1 MSDGTYGS
9 DFAELLRTL
18 KERSRLSYG
27 VLAKRL
33 HMSTST
39 LHRYCNGDAVPT
51 DYGPIERLARLC
63 KATPEELVELH
74 RRWVLADATR
84 GKRTAASAETAPAPG
99 ETTPVPVREA
109 RTPSGTTATPAADAE
124 TPAGDV
130 EAPAGDVEARSGE
143 AGTPEGEAR
152 PRAAGAAAGPADT
165 RAVPAGAAYPASRP
179 DTAAPG
185 TEAVPFGTDTVAND
199 VLAAPGDLTASR
211 RPTAPDRPRHS
222 RRTAVLAGVAVAA
235 VLGAVALTLNL
246 ASGGKQGDDGRSPVG
261 AAAPNDVSAPP
272 TKVSPSSSASA
283 SKQAGPGAKTSPSA
297 TGSATPSRTGDAP
310 AGGDGTNSGPLLT
323 VNTKPFTWED
333 PCSQHY
339 LIDRAPTE
347 IGPPPVE
354 QDAPAWV
361 AAYKAVSAGE
371 QLLTVT
377 VQGTGADT
385 VVLDGLQVRVVG
397 RDAPLA
403 WNDYAVGVGCGGNVP
418 TRPFTVALD
427 AARPVVVA
435 GSGQRNFPFKVSESD
450 PEVFRITAQASAYDV
465 TWYLELSWSS
475 GNRKGTLVIDDHGKP
490 FRTSGNNGRPAYDFP
505 LGGEKW
511 EKAPVN
517 SS

>member
-1 MSDGTYGS
+1 MSDGTYGP

-18 KERSRLSYG
+18 KERSQLSYG
-27 VLAKRL
+27 VLARRL

-51 DYGPIERLARLC
+51 DYGPVERLARLC

-74 RRWVLADATR
+74 RRWVMADAVR
-84 GKRTAASAETAPAPG
+84 GKKPAAPAETRPDPGESAPSTAGEAQTAPDAAEAASGAAE
-99 ETTPVPVREA
+99 
-109 RTPSGTTATPAADAE
+109 TPSGQ
-124 TPAGDV
+124 
-130 EAPAGDVEARSGE
+130 
-143 AGTPEGEAR
+143 AR
-152 PRAAGAAAGPADT
+152 PRAVEARAVEGQ
-165 RAVPAGAAYPASRP
+165 AVPADAAAPASRP
-179 DTAAPG
+179 GATAPGPDAVDAAASGPGAVDAAAPG
-185 TEAVPFGTDTVAND
+185 PAAVPSGADAVEND
-199 VLAAPGDLTASR
+199 VHNVPGDLSIAR
-211 RPTAPDRPRHS
+211 RPAPADRPRHS

-246 ASGGKQGDDGRSPVG
+246 ASGGKHGDDGRSPVG
-261 AAAPNDVSAPP
+261 AAAPDHVSAPP
-272 TKVSPSSSASA
+272 TSASPSPSASA
-283 SKQAGPGAKTSPSA
+283 SKKPKPGEKTSPPVSV
-297 TGSATPSRTGDAP
+297 SATPGPTGDAP
-310 AGGDGTNSGPLLT
+310 AGAGKTDAGPLLT
-323 VNTKPFTWED
+323 VNTRPYTWED

-339 LIDRAPTE
+339 LIDRPATDV
-347 IGPPPVE
+347 GPPPVE

-385 VVLDGLQVRVVG
+385 VVLDGLKVRVVG

-435 GSGQRNFPFKVSESD
+435 GSGQRDFPFKVSESD

-465 TWYLELSWSS
+465 SWYLELAWSS
-475 GNRKGTLVIDDHGKP
+475 GTRKGTLVVDDNGKP
-490 FRTSGNNGRPAYDFP
+490 FRTSGNNGRPRYDFP
-505 LGGEKW
+505 IGAEKW
-511 EKAPVN
+511 EKPTDA
-517 SS
+517 S